1 MLAHISHHGDAG
13 NAHGGGLGG
22 IDGSG
27 RNTQRNFGHA
37 HAVVALR
44 GIECNHYAAL
54 LAGRKRSGRELHTER
69 SRGINRG
76 KAQSV
81 G

>member
-13 NAHGGGLGG
+13 NAHGGRLGG

-37 HAVVALR
+37 HAVALR
-44 GIECNHYAAL
+44 GIESCHNAAL
-54 LAGRKRSGRELHTER
+54 LAGRKRSGRELHAER
-69 SRGINRG
+69 SRSIDGG